1 MCTNRK
7 EINWY
12 LTNFWQIKMQNINLP
27 SKKSFPQSSYTLLFI
42 ATYYCNRYHFI
53 FHASQGENVPACQM
67 FKILQLCS
75 YLSGHSGAQ
84 LVDLNHI
91 DPIMANFLRA
101 PSFSVCVA
109 SLDCWRNR
117 FDFSWVFFCKRVFQ
131 QLQRKF

>member
-1 MCTNRK
+1 M
-7 EINWY
+7 
-12 LTNFWQIKMQNINLP
+12 LNINLP
-27 SKKSFPQSSYTLLFI
+27 SKKSFPQSSYTLLF

-67 FKILQLCS
+67 FKILQLYS
-75 YLSGHSGAQ
+75 YLSGHSAAQ

-109 SLDCWRNR
+109 SLDC
-117 FDFSWVFFCKRVFQ
+117 
-131 QLQRKF
+131 